1 MPLRPVAAVSLAF
14 LVLLGAGPALAQQT
28 WPTMPLEASGWRGP
42 GFYLSWMK
50 IAACWLVF
58 LAWVRTTDWAHSDAY
73 LHKLPYV
80 RWNAILV
87 GSFLAAFVL
96 VWLLPVFWLGFPL
109 LVAAYAGPLAAYI
122 HFRNGALDPSQ
133 GVLTPE
139 HFRFLLSQKLS
150 TVGVKIAAERP
161 DPHETGP
168 VKLLA
173 RGGPTPADENVRL
186 LAARQ
191 TPGYDRARQL
201 LAAALA
207 RRATAVMLDCGGQSV
222 SVKQLID
229 GVWFE
234 ATPLVTDDAQAAID
248 TLKVLAGLNPAKP
261 RPREEGR
268 FGLEYE
274 SEGYL
279 GTLASQAAAN
289 QTRVVIQ
296 WEGKPTRFADL
307 EALGMRP
314 KMQEQLQELLALSH
328 GLVLFSAM
336 PASGLRT
343 TVDVTLRSLDRM
355 LRDFASL
362 EDESRRYAEVENILV
377 TTYQGADNAAEA
389 LARLM
394 RTDPQVVVVR
404 DLPNAEVVRIL
415 AQHAV
420 DDRMVLATMRSK
432 DAAEALLRILALK
445 ASPAEVAQSVTAVLA
460 QRLIRK
466 LCEHCKE
473 AYVPPAPVLQQ
484 LGIPPGRIS
493 AFFRPPE
500 NPEKPCRFCS
510 GTGYM
515 GRTAIYELLVPDDGF
530 RKLLRA
536 GAKLDALRE
545 AARRSGTPNLQ
556 DEGVLLVA
564 KGVTSIPELV
574 RVLKG

>member
-1 MPLRPVAAVSLAF
+1 
-14 LVLLGAGPALAQQT
+14 
-28 WPTMPLEASGWRGP
+28 
-42 GFYLSWMK
+42 
-50 IAACWLVF
+50 
-58 LAWVRTTDWAHSDAY
+58 
-73 LHKLPYV
+73 
-80 RWNAILV
+80 
-87 GSFLAAFVL
+87 
-96 VWLLPVFWLGFPL
+96 
-109 LVAAYAGPLAAYI
+109 
-122 HFRNGALDPSQ
+122 
-133 GVLTPE
+133 
-139 HFRFLLSQKLS
+139 
-150 TVGVKIAAERP
+150 
-161 DPHETGP
+161 
-168 VKLLA
+168 
-173 RGGPTPADENVRL
+173 
-186 LAARQ
+186 
-191 TPGYDRARQL
+191 
-201 LAAALA
+201 
-207 RRATAVMLDCGGQSV
+207 
-222 SVKQLID
+222 
-229 GVWFE
+229 
-234 ATPLVTDDAQAAID
+234 
-248 TLKVLAGLNPAKP
+248 
-261 RPREEGR
+261 
-268 FGLEYE
+268 LEYE